1 MNFVKWAAVAV
12 MCAVSSWAYAGV
24 GRKGNNGVQRGD
36 FVLEHRFG
44 IVAES
49 DDRLAVMFA
58 NRLQSFLEGKGVAA
72 VGLSSGMASRN
83 IVARTVSREG
93 DVHFC
98 SVDVDKGM
106 VVVEFTSAEAMN
118 WAYSALTDSYTDTK
132 GFFKRS
138 SGKGDRRFAAM
149 ETTMSTAVAEQRS
162 DVIDLVALPVD
173 VEAVKRR
180 LGQALSEGCATV
192 YAVML
197 NRSGWKME
205 SRTMRLVNPDD
216 VQPAGEC
223 YSFAQIE
230 QIRLA
235 ADKMGIELVAV
246 IDVSSPDNKAF
257 KSFTGHD
264 IHSTEGV
271 RFTRALVREFCY
283 STGFKNICLGAES
296 EDETIKRRFIK
307 PVEDEVVRSGR
318 EVVKF

>member
-58 NRLQSFLEGKGVAA
+58 SRLQSFLEGKGVAA

-83 IVARTVSREG
+83 IVVRTVSREG

-132 GFFKRS
+132 GLFKRS

-180 LGQALSEGCATV
+180 LGQALSEGCSTV

-197 NRSGWKME
+197 NKSGWKIE

-283 STGFKNICLGAES
+283 GTGFKNICLGAEN

-307 PVEDEVVRSGR
+307 PVEDEVVRSGG